1 MVAYYDECNAAE
13 HPQTLTD
20 WVRNF
25 RLKRQKM
32 RRKLRGA
39 GSDLR
44 VNAILSTALFHAEH
58 ELRRKQQERF
68 SRWLEMQTRF
78 VPHGR
83 THCGSDVSSGTTDA
97 RAKVEAQEQREI
109 EDSLWRS
116 ELSGLDTFMRS
127 LSSSNNNGNNGK
139 LSNGNSQLGTSNTN
153 NASNSYT
160 ANTNSCTAIAVFS

>member
-1 MVAYYDECNAAE
+1 MVAYYDECDAIEN
-13 HPQTLTD
+13 PKTLTD

-25 RLKRQKM
+25 RVKRQKM

-44 VNAILSTALFHAEH
+44 VNAILSTALLHAEH

-83 THCGSDVSSGTTDA
+83 THCASDALDNSNGKA
-97 RAKVEAQEQREI
+97 AAEAEAE
-109 EDSLWRS
+109 SNLWSS
-116 ELSGLDTFMRS
+116 ELSGLDNFMRS
-127 LSSSNNNGNNGK
+127 LSSNNKGASN
-139 LSNGNSQLGTSNTN
+139 SNG
-153 NASNSYT
+153 SNSYT
-160 ANTNSCTAIAVFS
+160 EIDTNNNNHLSCTIAVGS

>member
-1 MVAYYDECNAAE
+1 MVAYYDECDAIDN
-13 HPQTLTD
+13 PKTLTD

-25 RLKRQKM
+25 RVKRQKM

-44 VNAILSTALFHAEH
+44 VNAILSTALLHAEH

-83 THCGSDVSSGTTDA
+83 THCANDA
-97 RAKVEAQEQREI
+97 AATSAKAAAEVEAE
-109 EDSLWRS
+109 SNLWSS
-116 ELSGLDTFMRS
+116 ELSSLDSFMRS
-127 LSSSNNNGNNGK
+127 LSSSNNNPD
-139 LSNGNSQLGTSNTN
+139 
-153 NASNSYT
+153 ASNSYSGT
-160 ANTNSCTAIAVFS
+160 SNSNNNNSCAIAVAS

>member
-1 MVAYYDECNAAE
+1 MVAYYDECDAIDN
-13 HPQTLTD
+13 PKTLND

-25 RLKRQKM
+25 RVKRQKM

-44 VNAILSTALFHAEH
+44 VNAILSTALLHAEH

-83 THCGSDVSSGTTDA
+83 THCANDA
-97 RAKVEAQEQREI
+97 VATSAKAAAEVEAE
-109 EDSLWRS
+109 SNLWSS
-116 ELSGLDTFMRS
+116 ELSSLDSFMRS
-127 LSSSNNNGNNGK
+127 LSSSSNNNH
-139 LSNGNSQLGTSNTN
+139 TD
-153 NASNSYT
+153 ASNSYSGT
-160 ANTNSCTAIAVFS
+160 SNSNNNNNHSCAIAVAS